1 MDNSMFDLIAE
12 NWNSILQQLR
22 EDFSIKHA
30 AFATWLKGLQPVRFE
45 DGVLT
50 VMTDEE
56 TSSVCSFIQQR
67 YGAYIEAAVN
77 NYLGGT
83 QVKTVTIE
91 NAPQQDWKIRQT
103 GPNEVEL
110 VCPAGAGSEAIKIAF
125 EVTVPETAGSAQAAL
140 CGETFVSEFTAL
152 IGHRRNSTI
161 SLDPRDIQDALAGR
175 AKGSFTRFA
184 VPAVDDADVQALLDR
199 IDIWLEPLNPQ
210 NVIISFCTRIG
221 AAEAWRY
228 ATDLS
233 ERLGE
238 QSEVLFMVA
247 PSFEE
252 DNSGSIAV
260 WAM

>member
-1 MDNSMFDLIAE
+1 MFDLIAE

-56 TSSVCSFIQQR
+56 TSSACSFIQQK

-110 VCPAGAGSEAIKIAF
+110 VSPAGAGSEAIKIAF
-125 EVTVPETAGSAQAAL
+125 EVAVPETAGSAQVAS
-140 CGETFVSEFTAL
+140 CEETFISEFTVL

-161 SLDPRDIQDALAGR
+161 SLDPRDIRDALAGR
-175 AKGSFTRFA
+175 SSGNFTRFA
-184 VPAVDDADVQALLDR
+184 VSEEADTDELLSR
-199 IDIWLEPLNPQ
+199 IDAWLKPLNPQ
-210 NVIISFCTRIG
+210 NVIISFCTEIG

-228 ATDLS
+228 ATDLRES
-233 ERLGE
+233 LGE
-238 QSEVLFMVA
+238 KSEVLFMVA

>member
-1 MDNSMFDLIAE
+1 MGRNLIAE
-12 NWNSILQQLR
+12 NWNAILQQLR
-22 EDFSIKHA
+22 EDFSIKPV

-50 VMTDEE
+50 VVTDEE

-67 YGAYIEAAVN
+67 YGAYIEAATN
-77 NYLGGT
+77 NCLGGN
-83 QVKTVTIE
+83 QVKAVAVE
-91 NAPQQDWKIRQT
+91 NAAQQGWKVRQT
-103 GPNEVEL
+103 GPNEVEPI
-110 VCPAGAGSEAIKIAF
+110 CPAGDGGEAVKIAF
-125 EVTVPETAGSAQAAL
+125 EVTGPEPAGSVQAIS